1 MRLIDADAF
10 KKQIAAMA
18 VAGGYPAD
26 KANRLCEL
34 IDAQPTVELPYV
46 SELPCTI
53 GDAVYVTMLSG
64 GCTGKVTAF
73 TYSRAYGLAIIVE
86 FNTALRQTIP
96 LSEFG
101 KTVFL
106 TKP

>member
-1 MRLIDADAF
+1 MRLIDADKINF
-10 KKQIAAMA
+10 KEVFRGTADFPKALRKAAQ
-18 VAGGYPAD
+18 D
-26 KANRLCEL
+26 H

-46 SELPCTI
+46 SELPCTV

-86 FNTALRQTIP
+86 FSTALRQTIP